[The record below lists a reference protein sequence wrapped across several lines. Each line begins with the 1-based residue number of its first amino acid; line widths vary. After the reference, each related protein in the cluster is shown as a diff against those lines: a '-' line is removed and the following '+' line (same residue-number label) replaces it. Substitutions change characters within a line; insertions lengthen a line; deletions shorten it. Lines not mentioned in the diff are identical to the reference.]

1 MSVLWSFF
9 EHFVTIIIPCFPIFD
24 TAFSRN
30 VLQLLPHFWIGT
42 RNRKGQIP
50 CHISG
55 QWNGAGCEPLLWSKK
70 HAQQGWF
77 EVDVRKED
85 VTAPDV
91 IALLQD
97 HLKSMTMHS
106 PPESIHALNADWL
119 RQPDVTFWSARE
131 NGILLGCGALKELNS
146 RHGEIKSMKTSPHHV
161 RKGAAN
167 RILRHMLEEA
177 MRRGYQRISLET
189 GSMEAFLPARRLYE
203 KAGFQYCD
211 PFAHYKEN
219 PNSLFMTLNI
229 S

>member
-1 MSVLWSFF
+1 MSPFILWERFQNEIQRIKCVCFVVVF

-106 PPESIHALNADWL
+106 PPKVYMRSMRTGCVSLTL
-119 RQPDVTFWSARE
+119 RFGVRGKTAFCSA
-131 NGILLGCGALKELNS
+131 AV
-146 RHGEIKSMKTSPHHV
+146 P
-161 RKGAAN
+161 
-167 RILRHMLEEA
+167 
-177 MRRGYQRISLET
+177 
-189 GSMEAFLPARRLYE
+189 
-203 KAGFQYCD
+203 
-211 PFAHYKEN
+211 
-219 PNSLFMTLNI
+219 
-229 S
+229 